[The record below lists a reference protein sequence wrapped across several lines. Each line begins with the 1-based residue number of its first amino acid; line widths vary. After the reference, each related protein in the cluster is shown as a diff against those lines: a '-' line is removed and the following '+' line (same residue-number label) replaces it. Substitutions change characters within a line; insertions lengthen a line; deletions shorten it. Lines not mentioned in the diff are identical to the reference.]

1 MSSIIVAGYHRGRI
15 KVVITVE
22 IYKQIRRMR
31 LQGMSQRQIA
41 TSLHI
46 SRNTVR
52 KYWDG
57 DSVPWERKNYS
68 REATILT
75 EDVAAFV
82 RHCLEED
89 TRSPKKQRHTAKRIY
104 DRLVDELGFTG
115 GETTVRRLVSQ
126 LREKRQEAFVPLS
139 FPPGDAMQIDWG
151 EATVYLSGEKTVV
164 NLFCARLCYSG
175 APLVLAYRRQNEE
188 SFLDALVQVFRYFGG
203 VPKRVIFDNGKVAVK
218 DGFGAHARKQA
229 GYAALAAHYG
239 FEAIFCN
246 PASGNEKGLVEGLV
260 GYSRR
265 NTCVPVPRVESM
277 EELNALLLE
286 KCGEYLSHQI
296 RGKEAEVGA
305 MLAREKEHLYPL
317 PKYPFDPCKRSTGR
331 VDRFCTIRFDR
342 NNYSVPCEFCGREVS
357 VKASPETVS
366 IYLGGTCIAQHKR
379 CLEQKKTIYDLA
391 HYLPL
396 LERKGRAI
404 FYARPVQETV
414 PESFLHWL
422 RSQDLTSKELVDI
435 LRCCQGGNYR
445 QVMQQAPNH
454 MDRVE
459 IQDTVIVQAVDL
471 HLYDAFIHGKAG
483 ASL

>member
-1 MSSIIVAGYHRGRI
+1 M
-15 KVVITVE
+15 VITVE
-22 IYKQIRRMR
+22 IYKQIRKMR
-31 LQGMSQRQIA
+31 LQGISQRQIA
-41 TSLHI
+41 ASLHI
-46 SRNTVR
+46 SRNTVK

-68 REATILT
+68 RDPSVLT
-75 EDVAAFV
+75 ENVVAFV

-89 TRSPKKQRHTAKRIY
+89 AHSPKKQHHTAKRIY
-104 DRLVDELGFTG
+104 DRLVDEFGFTG

-126 LREKRQEAFVPLS
+126 LREKPQEAFVPLS

-151 EATVYLSGEKTVV
+151 EATVYLSGVKTVV

-188 SFLDALVQVFRYFGG
+188 SFLDALIQVFQYFGG
-203 VPKRVIFDNGKVAVK
+203 VPQRVIFDNGKVAVK

-277 EELNALLLE
+277 EELNSLLQE
-286 KCGEYLSHQI
+286 KCRKYLSHQI
-296 RGKEAEVGA
+296 RGKETKVGS
-305 MLAREKEHLYPL
+305 MLVVEKENLYPL

-331 VDRFCTIRFDR
+331 VDRFCTVRFDS
-342 NNYSVPCEFCGREVS
+342 NDYSVPCTFCGREVS

-379 CLEQKKTIYDLA
+379 CLERKKTIYDLA

-396 LERKGRAI
+396 LEKKGRAI
-404 FYARPVQETV
+404 FYARPVQETI
-414 PESFLHWL
+414 PEFFLHWL
-422 RSQDLTSKELVDI
+422 RSQALTSKELVNI
-435 LRCCQGGNYR
+435 LRRCQEEDYME
-445 QVMQQAPNH
+445 VMKKAPNH
-454 MDRVE
+454 IDPVE

-471 HLYDAFIHGKAG
+471 HLYDAFLHGKAG
-483 ASL
+483 AAL

>member
-1 MSSIIVAGYHRGRI
+1 
-15 KVVITVE
+15 
-22 IYKQIRRMR
+22 MR

-41 TSLHI
+41 ASLQI
-46 SRNTVR
+46 SRNTVK

-57 DSVPWERKNYS
+57 DSVPWERKAYS
-68 REATILT
+68 REPSVLT
-75 EDVAAFV
+75 EEVMAFV
-82 RHCLEED
+82 RNCLEED
-89 TRSPKKQRHTAKRIY
+89 AHSPKKQHHTAKRIY
-104 DRLVDELGFTG
+104 DRLVEELGFTG

-126 LREKRQEAFVPLS
+126 LRENPQEAFVPLA
-139 FPPGDAMQIDWG
+139 FPPGDAIQIDFG
-151 EATVYLSGEKTVV
+151 EATVYLSGVKTVV

-188 SFLDALVQVFRYFGG
+188 SFLDALIQVFQHFGG

-265 NTCVPVPRVESM
+265 NTCVPVPKVESM
-277 EELNALLLE
+277 EELNCLLRE
-286 KCGEYLSHQI
+286 KCRKYLSHQI
-296 RGKEAEVGA
+296 RGKKNNVGS
-305 MLAREKEHLYPL
+305 MLAEEKEKLYPL

-331 VDRFCTIRFDR
+331 VDRFCTIRFDS

-379 CLEQKKTIYDLA
+379 CLERKKTIYDLA

-396 LERKGRAI
+396 LEKKGRAI
-404 FYARPVQETV
+404 FYAKPVQETI
-414 PESFLHWL
+414 PEFFLHWL
-422 RSQDLTSKELVDI
+422 RSQALTPRELVDI
-435 LRCCQGGNYR
+435 LRRCQEEDYME
-445 QVMQQAPNH
+445 VVKEAPNH
-454 MDRVE
+454 IDPVE

-471 HLYDAFIHGKAG
+471 HLYDAFLHGKAG
-483 ASL
+483 AAL

>member
-1 MSSIIVAGYHRGRI
+1 M
-15 KVVITVE
+15 VITVE
-22 IYKQIRRMR
+22 TYKQIRKMR

-41 TSLHI
+41 ASLQI
-46 SRNTVR
+46 SRNTVK

-57 DSVPWERKNYS
+57 DSVPWERKAYS
-68 REATILT
+68 REPSVLT
-75 EDVAAFV
+75 EEVMAFV
-82 RHCLEED
+82 RNCVEED
-89 TRSPKKQRHTAKRIY
+89 AHSPKKQHHTATRIY
-104 DRLVDELGFTG
+104 DRLVEELGFTG

-126 LREKRQEAFVPLS
+126 LRENPQEAFVPLA
-139 FPPGDAMQIDWG
+139 FPPGDAIQIDFG
-151 EATVYLSGEKTVV
+151 EATVYLSGVKTVV

-188 SFLDALVQVFRYFGG
+188 SFLDALIQVFQYFGG
-203 VPKRVIFDNGKVAVK
+203 VPRRVIFDNGKVAVK

-239 FEAIFCN
+239 FEAIFFN

-265 NTCVPVPRVESM
+265 NTCVPVPKVESM
-277 EELNALLLE
+277 EELNCLRRE
-286 KCGEYLSHQI
+286 KCRKYLSHQI
-296 RGKEAEVGA
+296 RGKKNKVGS
-305 MLAREKEHLYPL
+305 MLAEEKEKLYPL

-331 VDRFCTIRFDR
+331 VDRFCTIRFDS

-379 CLEQKKTIYDLA
+379 CLERKKTIYDLA

-396 LERKGRAI
+396 LEKKGRAI
-404 FYARPVQETV
+404 FYAKPVQETI
-414 PESFLHWL
+414 PEFFLHWL
-422 RSQDLTSKELVDI
+422 RSQALTPRELVDI
-435 LRCCQGGNYR
+435 LRRCQEEDYME
-445 QVMQQAPNH
+445 VMKEAPNH
-454 MDRVE
+454 IDPIE

-471 HLYDAFIHGKAG
+471 HLYDAFLHGKAG
-483 ASL
+483 AAL

>member
-1 MSSIIVAGYHRGRI
+1 M
-15 KVVITVE
+15 VITVE
-22 IYKQIRRMR
+22 TYKQIRKMR

-41 TSLHI
+41 ASLQI
-46 SRNTVR
+46 SRNTVK

-57 DSVPWERKNYS
+57 DSVPWERKAYS
-68 REATILT
+68 REPSVLT
-75 EDVAAFV
+75 EEVMAFV
-82 RHCLEED
+82 RNCLEED
-89 TRSPKKQRHTAKRIY
+89 AHSPKKQHHTAKRIY
-104 DRLVDELGFTG
+104 DRLVEELGFTG

-126 LREKRQEAFVPLS
+126 LRENPQEAFVPLA
-139 FPPGDAMQIDWG
+139 FPPGDAIQIDFG
-151 EATVYLSGEKTVV
+151 EATVYLSGVKTVV

-188 SFLDALVQVFRYFGG
+188 SFLDALIQVFQYFGG

-265 NTCVPVPRVESM
+265 NTCVPVPKVESM
-277 EELNALLLE
+277 EELNCLLRE
-286 KCGEYLSHQI
+286 KCRKYLSHQI
-296 RGKEAEVGA
+296 RGKKNNVGS
-305 MLAREKEHLYPL
+305 MLAEEKEKLYPL

-331 VDRFCTIRFDR
+331 VDRFCTIRFDS

-379 CLEQKKTIYDLA
+379 CLERKKTIYDLA

-396 LERKGRAI
+396 LEKKGRAI
-404 FYARPVQETV
+404 FYAKPVQETI
-414 PESFLHWL
+414 PEFFLHWL
-422 RSQDLTSKELVDI
+422 RSQALTPRELADI
-435 LRCCQGGNYR
+435 LRRCQEEDYME
-445 QVMQQAPNH
+445 VMKEAPNH
-454 MDRVE
+454 IDPVE
-459 IQDTVIVQAVDL
+459 IQDTVIVQTVDL
-471 HLYDAFIHGKAG
+471 HLYDAFLHGKAG
-483 ASL
+483 AAL